1 MVDYFED
8 EPAGEQVADPIADAQ
23 ESGPSLAMSV
33 VNAGELCVAT
43 CCREF
48 ELLSVR
54 PFQFTQ

>member
-1 MVDYFED
+1 MVAYFED

-23 ESGPSLAMSV
+23 ESSASLAMSV

-43 CCREF
+43 CCGGF

-54 PFQFTQ
+54 SFKFT

>member
-1 MVDYFED
+1 VVACFED
-8 EPAGEQVADPIADAQ
+8 EPAGEQVADPIADTQ